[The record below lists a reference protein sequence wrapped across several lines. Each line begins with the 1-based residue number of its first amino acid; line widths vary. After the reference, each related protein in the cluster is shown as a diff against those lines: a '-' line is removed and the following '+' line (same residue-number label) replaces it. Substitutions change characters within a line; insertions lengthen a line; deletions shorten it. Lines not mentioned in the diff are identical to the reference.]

1 MAKFTFRKVQFV
13 RPNYDKPGS
22 DKWSKSWKGY
32 MKFWGELEVPG
43 QVDRSGNPRGNPI
56 AGFCVSIVENGK
68 GLEVQ
73 RRDRPHE
80 KLGGGDLLAACHFFV
95 RKYEGRVRELFK
107 QERLKEDYPFKRVV
121 EIGVE
126 PRR

>member
-1 MAKFTFRKVQFV
+1 MAKFTFRKIQFV

-32 MKFWGELEVPG
+32 LKFWGELEIPG
-43 QVDRSGNPRGNPI
+43 QERGNPI
-56 AGFCVSIVENGK
+56 AGFTISIVERGES
-68 GLEVQ
+68 LRIQ

-80 KLGGGDLLAACHFFV
+80 KLGGGDLLAATQFFV
-95 RKYEGRVRELFK
+95 TKYEGRVRELFE
-107 QERLKEDYPFKRVV
+107 QEPLKVDYPFKRVV